1 MGWNPAPR
9 DPIDHPYHKM
19 TDPILEVRNLTC
31 ERGERTLFQGLT
43 FVVGEGTLVR
53 IAGSNGAGKTTLL
66 RLMTG
71 LMRPVEGEVLWRG
84 VPIAKAA
91 QDFWR
96 ELCYIGHRN
105 GVKDDLSVI
114 ENLRINARIASLPY
128 DEEKALE
135 ALHAVGLSDYV
146 DVPAGQLSQGQRR
159 RVALARLWLSRSVAL
174 WVLDEPFT
182 ALDVNGGA
190 RLADLIGAHVKEGGI
205 VMLVTH
211 QEVPVE
217 GASLMVVEP
226 ERWSPRRRTAEER
239 ALADSDAREAENEAH

>member
-1 MGWNPAPR
+1 MSE
-9 DPIDHPYHKM
+9 
-19 TDPILEVRNLTC
+19 PILEVRGLTC
-31 ERGERTLFQGLT
+31 ERGERTLFEGLS
-43 FVVGEGTLVR
+43 FAVEPGTLVR

-71 LMRPVEGEVLWRG
+71 LMRPAEGEILWRG
-84 VPIAKAA
+84 VPILKAA

-114 ENLRINARIASLPY
+114 ENVLINARIASLKGAT
-128 DEEKALE
+128 EAAALD
-135 ALHAVGLSDYV
+135 ALAAVGLSDYV
-146 DVPAGQLSQGQRR
+146 EAPAGQLSQGQRR
-159 RVALARLWLSRSVAL
+159 RVALARLWLSRSVPL

-182 ALDVNGGA
+182 ALDVRAVA
-190 RLADLIGAHVKEGGI
+190 RLADLIGAHVAEGGV

-217 GASLMVVEP
+217 RARLMVIEP
-226 ERWSPRRRTAEER
+226 ERWAPVKRTAVER
-239 ALADSDAREAENEAH
+239 ALDQAAAEAAENELGS

>member
-1 MGWNPAPR
+1 MSEA
-9 DPIDHPYHKM
+9 
-19 TDPILEVRNLTC
+19 ILEVCGLTC

-43 FVVGEGTLVR
+43 FSVESGTLVR
-53 IAGSNGAGKTTLL
+53 IAGSNGTGKTTLL

-71 LMRPVEGEVLWRG
+71 LMRPVEGEVRWRG
-84 VPIAKAA
+84 EPVIKAA

-105 GVKDDLSVI
+105 GVKDDLSVL
-114 ENLRINARIASLPY
+114 ENVLINTKVASLTVS
-128 DEEKALE
+128 ENE
-135 ALHAVGLSDYV
+135 ALDALDQVGLTDFV

-159 RVALARLWLSRSVAL
+159 RVALARLWLSRSVKL

-182 ALDVNGGA
+182 ALDVKGVA
-190 RLADLIGAHVKEGGI
+190 RLASLIGEHVKEGGI

-217 GASLMVVEP
+217 DARLMVIEP
-226 ERWSPRRRTAEER
+226 EKWSPRRRTAVER
-239 ALADSDAREAENEAH
+239 ALDDASAEEAQNAGQA

>member
-1 MGWNPAPR
+1 MSEA
-9 DPIDHPYHKM
+9 
-19 TDPILEVRNLTC
+19 ILEVCGLTC
-31 ERGERTLFQGLT
+31 ERGERTLFQGLS
-43 FVVGEGTLVR
+43 FAVEPGTLVR

-71 LMRPVEGEVLWRG
+71 LMRPVEGEVRWRG
-84 VPIAKAA
+84 VPVIKAA

-105 GVKDDLSVI
+105 GVKDDLSVL
-114 ENLRINARIASLPY
+114 ENVLINTKIASLTVS
-128 DEEKALE
+128 EQE
-135 ALHAVGLSDYV
+135 ALDALDQVGLTDFV

-159 RVALARLWLSRSVAL
+159 RVALARLWLSRSVKL

-182 ALDVNGGA
+182 ALDVKGVA
-190 RLADLIGAHVKEGGI
+190 RLAALIGEHVKEGGI

-217 GASLMVVEP
+217 DARLMVVEP
-226 ERWSPRRRTAEER
+226 GKWSPRRRTAVER
-239 ALADSDAREAENEAH
+239 ALDDASAAEAENAAGA

>member
-1 MGWNPAPR
+1 MPAPIPPSR
-9 DPIDHPYHKM
+9 GKDPYM
-19 TDPILEVRNLTC
+19 SEAILEVCGLTC

-43 FVVGEGTLVR
+43 FSVESGTLVR

-71 LMRPVEGEVLWRG
+71 LMRPVEGEVRWRG
-84 VPIAKAA
+84 EPVIKAA

-105 GVKDDLSVI
+105 GVKDDLSVL
-114 ENLRINARIASLPY
+114 ENVLINTKVASLTVS
-128 DEEKALE
+128 ENE
-135 ALHAVGLSDYV
+135 ALDALDQVGLTDFV

-159 RVALARLWLSRSVAL
+159 RVALARLWLSRSVKL

-182 ALDVNGGA
+182 ALDVKGVA
-190 RLADLIGAHVKEGGI
+190 RLASLIGEHVKEGGI

-217 GASLMVVEP
+217 DARLMVIEP
-226 ERWSPRRRTAEER
+226 EKWSPRRRTAVER
-239 ALADSDAREAENEAH
+239 ALDDASAEEAQNAGQA